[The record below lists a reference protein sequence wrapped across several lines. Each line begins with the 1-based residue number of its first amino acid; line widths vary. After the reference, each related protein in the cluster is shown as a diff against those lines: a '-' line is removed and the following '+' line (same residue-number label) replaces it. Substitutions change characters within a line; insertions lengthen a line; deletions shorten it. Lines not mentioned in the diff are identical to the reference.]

1 MKKSLARVVVMFPL
15 ALLLCLAFGCQ
26 KKTEKAAAQAMVPV
40 VNLEA
45 EKTAVKAVI
54 DQYMQSWKN
63 KDMEAFSKV
72 MAHDSDMVNFGTD
85 AAEKWIGWESL
96 KESIERQN
104 RSIDFEVISI
114 RDEVIKVHNSGEV
127 AWVSQIGDARGK
139 AQGQPFRMEGWRVT
153 TVLEKRAGNWVIVQF
168 HISVPVAGQAV
179 KY

>member
-1 MKKSLARVVVMFPL
+1 MKKSLARVVLVFPL

-26 KKTEKAAAQAMVPV
+26 KKPEEAAVKAMVPV

-54 DQYMQSWKN
+54 DQYMQSWKT

-72 MAHDSDMVNFGTD
+72 VAHDSDMVNFGTD
-85 AAEKWIGWESL
+85 AAERWVGWESL
-96 KESIERQN
+96 KDSMERQN
-104 RSIDFEVISI
+104 KSINFEVISI

-127 AWVSQIGDARGK
+127 AWVSATCDAKGK
-139 AQGQPFRMEGWRVT
+139 AQGQPFSMEGWRVT
-153 TVLEKRAGNWVIVQF
+153 AVLEKRAGSWVIVQF